1 MLTTLLSL
9 AWNSIY
15 ARKTTAILTVLAV
28 ALSVALFL
36 GVEKTR
42 HSARASFENTIS
54 GVDAIVGGRTGPI
67 NLLLFS
73 VFRIGDPTSPM
84 SWESFEAIAN
94 RPDVAWA
101 IPISLGDSHKGYRVL
116 GTSADYFERY
126 KYGQKQS
133 LTLASGSVFDEHSL
147 DVVLGAGVAKEL
159 GYSLTQQIT
168 LSHGVGEVSF
178 HNHDD
183 HNFTIVGIL
192 KPTGTPI
199 DQTIHVSLEA
209 IERIHQ
215 APSNDNHTDE
225 IEHHTD
231 DEKHHEHAHEEK
243 HEPHPHNEHSESH
256 EGHDH
261 HDGNS
266 VHEEHDDHSDHATHD
281 EQVEHASEH
290 HEDNEKK
297 RITHD
302 KVHEEHD
309 HLEPESI
316 TAVYVGLKT
325 PGAVLRFNR
334 EVNTYPKEALLSIM
348 PGMTLSSLW
357 NVVGSAEKALL
368 GISIFVVLVG
378 LATILI
384 SIYTSLNERRREMAI
399 LRSIGAGPK
408 HIAFLILFEAA
419 IIALM
424 GSIAGI
430 LLIQMISKFIVPVVS
445 SNYGLSLSGL
455 GIGSTEA
462 LILLTVPVISSLM
475 ALWPASKAMQNALA
489 DGLTIRV

>member
-84 SWESFEAIAN
+84 SWESYEAIAN

-116 GTSADYFERY
+116 GTSSDYFERY
-126 KYGQKQS
+126 KYGEKQS
-133 LTLASGSVFDEHSL
+133 LTLASGDVFDEHSL

-159 GYSLTQQIT
+159 GYTLTQQIT

-209 IERIHQ
+209 IERIHE
-215 APSNDNHTDE
+215 APSHDDQTDE

-231 DEKHHEHAHEEK
+231 DEKHHEHAHGKK

-256 EGHDH
+256 E
-261 HDGNS
+261 
-266 VHEEHDDHSDHATHD
+266 EHDDHSDHATHN
-281 EQVEHASEH
+281 EHVEDSHHHDDHHHGEEHSVHAFEH
-290 HEDNEKK
+290 HEDNEKNHVP
-297 RITHD
+297 HD
-302 KVHEEHD
+302 EHD
-309 HLEPESI
+309 HLDPESI

-325 PGAVLRFNR
+325 RGAVLRFNR
-334 EVNTYPKEALLSIM
+334 EVNTFPKEALLSIM

-430 LLIQMISKFIVPVVS
+430 LLIQMISKFIVPVIS
-445 SNYGLSLSGL
+445 SNYGLSLYGL

-462 LILLTVPVISSLM
+462 LILLIVPVVASLM